1 MREVAVDVQHGRR
14 TGLDLGCSVVPVVEG
29 GKPLE
34 WEDLRHTMEGV
45 EGSTTTGEDMVA
57 VTAEVAV
64 VTMEGAGAEV
74 ASGTIDL
81 PGSKTTTGTRTGAEE
96 GTGEDLHTEGLHLQ
110 GAGRHQDHLAGRL
123 PHPHLEWEGPHPL
136 HRRTGA
142 EGGVEA
148 TECLLL
154 ETTTSTPHH
163 LRRHREEEGLEGLH
177 PHQEIQDTLRTEEEA
192 GPDLCHRPLE
202 PRPQARREEEDKGR
216 PQGLRRAHPRL
227 DGAAGGEAVP
237 AGAPRPRPHPRLGG
251 RHLVVGQGTISA
263 L

>member
-1 MREVAVDVQHGRR
+1 MREVDVQLGRR
-14 TGLDLGCSVVPVVEG
+14 IGLDLGCSVEEVVEG
-29 GKPLE
+29 GKPLG

-45 EGSTTTGEDMVA
+45 EGSTTTGEDMA
-57 VTAEVAV
+57 VTAEVAAA
-64 VTMEGAGAEV
+64 TMEGAGAEV

-96 GTGEDLHTEGLHLQ
+96 EVGTGEDLHTEGLHLQ

-136 HRRTGA
+136 HRRMEA
-142 EGGVEA
+142 EGGVA

-177 PHQEIQDTLRTEEEA
+177 PRQEIQDTLRTEEVA

-202 PRPQARREEEDKGR
+202 PRPQARREEEEDRGR

-227 DGAAGGEAVP
+227 DGEAGGEAVDP
-237 AGAPRPRPHPRLGG
+237 AGAPRPRPHP
-251 RHLVVGQGTISA
+251 HLVVGQGTISA